1 MLIDYLNWQFVV
13 GPKWLMLLLWN
24 LERASLCFFSIKLM
38 FRTLLAYWHKDAM
51 AFSGGTLSKYATI
64 LLWNLISRL
73 IGFIVRSVIIIL
85 WLLVQTV
92 FLPLAGTILVLF
104 VLWPIL
110 LILGLAIGL
119 SLFLV

>member
-24 LERASLCFFSIKLM
+24 LERASLRFFSIKLM

-51 AFSGGTLSKYATI
+51 VFSGGTLSKYATI

>member
-24 LERASLCFFSIKLM
+24 LERASLRFFSIKLM

-51 AFSGGTLSKYATI
+51 VFSGGTLSKYATI

-104 VLWPIL
+104 VLWPML

>member
-1 MLIDYLNWQFVV
+1 
-13 GPKWLMLLLWN
+13 MLLLWN
-24 LERASLCFFSIKLM
+24 LERASLRFFSIKLM

-51 AFSGGTLSKYATI
+51 VFSGGTLSKYATI